1 MRAIVLD
8 HPGTFRVAEAVIS
21 VSPFRVYNDELTIVG
36 SMAVL
41 RSFGPAVDLLTSG
54 AADPGALL
62 SEPLPLEQFG
72 EAVNRVRSG
81 QGIKW
86 HIRP

>member
-8 HPGTFRVAEAVIS
+8 HPGTFRVAEV
-21 VSPFRVYNDELTIVG
+21 P
-36 SMAVL
+36 
-41 RSFGPAVDLLTSG
+41 
-54 AADPGALL
+54 DPV
-62 SEPLPLEQFG
+62 G